1 MITLKGIKPVGMTQW
16 NRKNFY
22 LYGAVEPLT
31 GESFFLEFS
40 HLDTVCFQIFLEK
53 LAAAYP
59 EEVHIIQVD
68 NGRFHQGQYLTVPEN
83 IILLFQPANTP
94 EVNPIER
101 LWLEIK
107 RMLRWECFNS
117 LQELREAVGVCLK
130 KLSNKVVAS
139 ITGWEFIIDAL
150 YVSGIS

>member
-1 MITLKGIKPVGMTQW
+1 
-16 NRKNFY
+16 
-22 LYGAVEPLT
+22 
-31 GESFFLEFS
+31 
-40 HLDTVCFQIFLEK
+40 
-53 LAAAYP
+53 
-59 EEVHIIQVD
+59 QVD
-68 NGRFHQGQYLTVPEN
+68 NGTFHQSQYLTVPEN
-83 IILLFQPANTP
+83 IILLFQPPNTP

-117 LQELREAVGVCLK
+117 LEELREALGVCLK

-139 ITGWEFIIDAL
+139 ITGWEFIIEAL